1 MNKKKYIDLAG
12 ATLLVGLAGCSA
24 LASRPK
30 SVPSVPPASA
40 AAADKSSAAAASAKQ
55 QKQSPQALRI
65 QELSV
70 REELG
75 QTILNIKLTEPVS
88 QYRHFP
94 LAQPPRMVLD
104 IFGDIGSAM
113 NPEAF
118 SLNTQLLGAMRAS
131 YGEGYLRLTL
141 DSVPSALP
149 PYVVTPEEG
158 GIKVVVGAA
167 DPKATARRERILV
180 RGGKQIKIASGDLA
194 PSRDSKS
201 EASAK
206 EDVSTQTEKYTGQK
220 LSLDFKDA
228 DIKNVF
234 RLLAEVSGKNIVVTD
249 DVNRKVT
256 IRLVEVPWDQAM
268 DILIQTH
275 GLGMEEAGNV
285 IRISTTGRLKADRD
299 ALAASKKSGENS
311 EELQTAYLTVNYA
324 RVIRGADD
332 KDSGDKDLV
341 DKVKTV
347 LSPRGTVVADQRT
360 NTLIVRDIRKGI
372 DEAQSFL
379 AKLDTRTPQI
389 LIESNL
395 IETTPSFSRAL
406 GIEMEALF
414 NDNRIR
420 TSSRFKADK
429 PFDGTDQPIPAE
441 NLLIVP
447 NTGFRLGYFG
457 NNITGVL
464 SAAEAEG
471 NVKIISRP
479 SVVTLNNV
487 ESTIESS
494 ETIRVKTAAATV
506 GESGSIQTFKAG
518 VILTVIPQ
526 VSADGFILLKIA
538 VKNSAFDFTNAVD
551 GIPRETAREAKA
563 NVLVRDG
570 ETVVIGGI
578 MKDTSSSSDTGVPY
592 LRHIPVLGWL
602 FKKTSSEKNLDE
614 MVVFITPRI
623 LDAGAEDRPT
633 AEQMWREQMKKTE
646 GGQPLHSAP

>member
-12 ATLLVGLAGCSA
+12 AALLAGLAGCSVV
-24 LASRPK
+24 ASRPK
-30 SVPSVPPASA
+30 SLPSSDPA
-40 AAADKSSAAAASAKQ
+40 AAPTAAASAKQ

-65 QELSV
+65 QELSA
-70 REELG
+70 REESG

-94 LAQPPRMVLD
+94 LAQPPRIVLD
-104 IFGDIGSAM
+104 IFGDSGSAM

-118 SLNTQLLGAMRAS
+118 SLNTSLLGAIRAS

-141 DSVPSALP
+141 ESVPSALP
-149 PYVVTPEEG
+149 PYVVTSEEG
-158 GIKVVVGAA
+158 GIKVVVGAP
-167 DPKATARRERILV
+167 DPKATAKREVILV
-180 RGGKQIKIASGDLA
+180 RGGKRVHITSGAAVSVRED
-194 PSRDSKS
+194 KS
-201 EASAK
+201 DTPLKDEAALQVK
-206 EDVSTQTEKYTGQK
+206 KYTGQK

-285 IRISTTGRLKADRD
+285 IRISTTSRLKSDKD
-299 ALAASKKSGENS
+299 ALAASKKSGEAS

-332 KDSGDKDLV
+332 KDGGDKDLV

-347 LSPRGTVVADQRT
+347 LSARGTVVADQRT

-372 DEAQSFL
+372 EEAQSFL

-406 GIEMEALF
+406 GVELDFLRGGAMV
-414 NDNRIR
+414 D
-420 TSSRFKADK
+420 SRFIAGEPYSGSLTSFEPGK
-429 PFDGTDQPIPAE
+429 PTTLNQ
-441 NLLIVP
+441 
-447 NTGFRLGYFG
+447 GFRLGIVQDRLGPFR
-457 NNITGVL
+457 NLNLVL

-471 NVKIISRP
+471 NIRIVSRP
-479 SVVTLNNV
+479 SIVTLNNV

-518 VILTVIPQ
+518 VILTVTPQ
-526 VSADGFILLKIA
+526 VSADGFILLKIS
-538 VKNSAFDFTNAVD
+538 VKNSAFDFTNDVD

-578 MKDTSSSSDTGVPY
+578 MKDTTSSSETGVPY
-592 LRHIPVLGWL
+592 LRQIPILGWL
-602 FKKTSSEKNLDE
+602 FKKNSSEKNLDE

-623 LDAGAEDRPT
+623 IDAGAEDRPT

>member
-1 MNKKKYIDLAG
+1 MNKAKYLGLVGAILLAG
-12 ATLLVGLAGCSA
+12 LTGCTLVGSQPKGVVAKGSA
-24 LASRPK
+24 VAST
-30 SVPSVPPASA
+30 ASA
-40 AAADKSSAAAASAKQ
+40 AKSPATPPAVKEQ
-55 QKQSPQALRI
+55 GQEVTIL
-65 QELSV
+65 ELSG
-70 REELG
+70 REEMG
-75 QTILNIKLTEPVS
+75 QTILDVKASTPVS
-88 QYRHFP
+88 QFRHFP
-94 LAQPPRMVLD
+94 VTQPGRIFLD
-104 IFGDIGSAM
+104 IFTDGASRTDAE
-113 NPEAF
+113 PF
-118 SLNTQLLGAMRAS
+118 QLNTQAVSSVRLSHGDGYVRVTIDSAS
-131 YGEGYLRLTL
+131 SSAPPYAVTSEAGGLRL
-141 DSVPSALP
+141 V
-149 PYVVTPEEG
+149 
-158 GIKVVVGAA
+158 IGAA
-167 DPKATARRERILV
+167 DPTATGRRDFVLV
-180 RGGKQIKIASGDLA
+180 RGGKRVAIASVESK
-194 PSRDSKS
+194 PSRETKAETAQKDETLS
-201 EASAK
+201 EA
-206 EDVSTQTEKYTGQK
+206 KYTGQK

-228 DIKNVF
+228 DIKNIF
-234 RLLAEVSGKNIVVTD
+234 RLLADVSGKNIVVTD

-275 GLGMEEAGNV
+275 GLGMEEVGNV
-285 IRISTTGRLKADRD
+285 IRVSTMGRLKADRD

-324 RVIRGADD
+324 RVIRGKDD
-332 KDSGDKDLV
+332 NGGSDKDLV

-360 NTLIVRDIRKGI
+360 NTLIVRDIKKGI
-372 DEAQSFL
+372 EEAQSFL
-379 AKLDTRTPQI
+379 AKLDTRTPQV

-414 NDNRIR
+414 NDGRIR

-429 PFDGTDQPIPAE
+429 PFDGPPQPIPSE

-457 NNITGVL
+457 NNITGIL

-518 VILTVIPQ
+518 IILTVTPQ
-526 VSADGFILLKIA
+526 VSADGFILLKIS
-538 VKNSAFDFTNAVD
+538 VKNSAFDFTNDVD

-578 MKDTSSSSDTGVPY
+578 MKDTTSSSDSGVPY

-623 LDAGAEDRPT
+623 IETGAGDRPT
-633 AEQMWREQMKKTE
+633 AEQIWREQLRKTE
-646 GGQPLHSAP
+646 GDKTALNAVP

>member
-1 MNKKKYIDLAG
+1 M
-12 ATLLVGLAGCSA
+12 AGCSA
-24 LASRPK
+24 VAGQQK
-30 SVPSVPPASA
+30 SVPSASPAAASA
-40 AAADKSSAAAASAKQ
+40 VSSEKSPAAPASAKQ
-55 QKQSPQALRI
+55 QKQAAQALRI

-75 QTILNIKLTEPVS
+75 QTILDVKLSEPIS

-94 LAQPPRMVLD
+94 LAQPPRIVMD
-104 IFGDIGSAM
+104 IFGDSGPVINA
-113 NPEAF
+113 ETF
-118 SLNTQLLGAMRAS
+118 LLNTRLVGAMRAS
-131 YGEGYLRLTL
+131 YGEGYLRITV
-141 DSVPSALP
+141 DSVPSSLP
-149 PYVVTPEEG
+149 PYVVTPEAG
-158 GIKVVVGAA
+158 GVKMVVGTA
-167 DPKATARRERILV
+167 DPKATARREIILV
-180 RGGKQIKIASGDLA
+180 RGGKRVNISSGEVASV
-194 PSRDSKS
+194 R
-201 EASAK
+201 
-206 EDVSTQTEKYTGQK
+206 EDKGESPPKDEVTPQAEKYTGQK

-285 IRISTTGRLKADRD
+285 IRISTTGRLKTDRD

-324 RVIRGADD
+324 RVVKGKDD
-332 KDSGDKDLV
+332 NGGSDKDLV

-360 NTLIVRDIRKGI
+360 NTLIVRDIKKGI
-372 DEAQSFL
+372 EEAQSFL
-379 AKLDTRTPQI
+379 AKLDTRTPQV

-395 IETTPSFSRAL
+395 IETTPSFSRSL

-414 NDNRIR
+414 NDGRIR
-420 TSSRFKADK
+420 TSSRFKANN
-429 PFDGTDQPIPAE
+429 PFDGVDQPIPSV
-441 NLLIVP
+441 NQLIVP
-447 NTGFRLGYFG
+447 TTGFRLGYFG
-457 NNITGVL
+457 NNITKIL

-471 NVKIISRP
+471 NVRILSRP

-518 VILTVIPQ
+518 IILTVTPQ

-538 VKNSAFDFTNAVD
+538 VKNSAFDFSNDVD

-563 NVLVRDG
+563 NILVRDG

-602 FKKTSSEKNLDE
+602 FKKTSSEKSLDE

-623 LDAGAEDRPT
+623 IDAGAEDRPT
-633 AEQMWREQMKKTE
+633 AEQMWREQLKKTE
-646 GGQPLHSAP
+646 GDKPAIQAVP